1 MHKLFIAICSLSI
14 ILGCTQNKTESKI
27 IETWE
32 DGKPKKIEEYII
44 QKDGS
49 KLLYKETMFFD
60 KEQKF
65 IEGTYNKKKERNG
78 KWTSWFE
85 NGNKN
90 SQGTYVDG
98 KEHGKYTVWYPNGQI
113 HYIGKYHHGQKSGKW
128 KFYNEEGKLTKEVVY

>member
-1 MHKLFIAICSLSI
+1 
-14 ILGCTQNKTESKI
+14 
-27 IETWE
+27 
-32 DGKPKKIEEYII
+32 
-44 QKDGS
+44 
-49 KLLYKETMFFD
+49 MFFD